1 MLRALVFAALLALT
15 AAFVTTGSSLALTA
29 QRASVARTG
38 VVVSMSAHAQLKGAK
53 KKNRRRPKK
62 RRPSDINR
70 KAPAY
75 DVVPGLADK
84 PAEWTLVSGPPANF
98 DADAYLAQVKAEVE
112 AVAGHSY
119 CTPLN
124 PREIPMPSET
134 PADVYHPLTV
144 PQSV

>member
-1 MLRALVFAALLALT
+1 MHQDATR
-15 AAFVTTGSSLALTA
+15 SSD
-29 QRASVARTG
+29 RPR
-38 VVVSMSAHAQLKGAK
+38 GA
-53 KKNRRRPKK
+53 
-62 RRPSDINR
+62 
-70 KAPAY
+70 
-75 DVVPGLADK
+75 
-84 PAEWTLVSGPPANF
+84 PANF

>member
-1 MLRALVFAALLALT
+1 MLRAVVFAALLALT

-70 KAPAY
+70 KAPEY
-75 DVVPGLADK
+75 DVVPGLSDK
-84 PAEWTLVSGPPANF
+84 PKEWSLVSEPPANF
-98 DADAYLAQVKAEVE
+98 DADAYLAQIKAEVE
-112 AVAGHSY
+112 AQAGHSY

-124 PREIPMPSET
+124 PREPAMPSET